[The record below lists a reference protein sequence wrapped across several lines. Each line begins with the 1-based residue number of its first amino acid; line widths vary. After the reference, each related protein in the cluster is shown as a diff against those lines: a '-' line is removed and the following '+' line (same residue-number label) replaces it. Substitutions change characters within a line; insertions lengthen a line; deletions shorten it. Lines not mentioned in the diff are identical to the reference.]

1 MQQAPLGT
9 RRRLAHALTFPLA
22 LGLLIPAGILL
33 AGGPLDPPPGPP
45 QPTMRTLDEIEP
57 RIDISTLAG
66 SAAALHVISQPG
78 SYYLTRSIIGADG
91 KGGIRVASDN
101 VTIDLSGFTLQGV
114 PGSLDGIEIGD
125 SIVPINNVAIR
136 NGVVADW
143 GRRGIDGDLANNTLI
158 EGIRAFRNGETGIR
172 AGAGVSPPMGPVVRN
187 CVSQGNALNGFQVE
201 NGVIDSC
208 VAADNLARGINAL
221 GTTVSN
227 CVATNNDSDG
237 IGGSGSILN
246 CVAVAN
252 GIDGINFS
260 GTVADSRV
268 SNNGNDGIELAPGSS
283 VRDCRTSV
291 NGSAGVRA
299 GDACEITRVNARQN
313 EVGIILSSAAI
324 ARENLCD
331 ANTNQGIL
339 VTLDA
344 NRIEANS
351 LTNNAVGLE
360 LQSGGNLV
368 IRNSASLNAQDY
380 DNPGGNTIGPIV
392 VGGGT
397 IASEHPWANF
407 SY

>member
-1 MQQAPLGT
+1 MHRAQGIT
-9 RRRLAHALTFPLA
+9 RRRSVRALPLVLGVLITSGVVLA
-22 LGLLIPAGILL
+22 L
-33 AGGPLDPPPGPP
+33 GPLDPPPGPP
-45 QPTMRTLDEIEP
+45 LPTMKTLDAIEP
-57 RIDISTLAG
+57 RIDIRTLSG
-66 SAAALHVISQPG
+66 NAAALHVITQPG
-78 SYYLTRSIIGADG
+78 SYYLTRSIVGVSG
-91 KGGIRVASDN
+91 KGGIRIASDD
-101 VTIDLSGFTLQGV
+101 VTIDLNGYTLQGV
-114 PGSLDGIEIGD
+114 PGSIDGIEIGD
-125 SIVPINNVAIR
+125 SIVPINNVTIR
-136 NGVVADW
+136 NGVVRDW

-158 EGIRAFRNGETGIR
+158 DAVRAFRNGETGIR

-187 CVSQGNALNGFQVE
+187 CVSQGNALNGFQIE
-201 NGVIDSC
+201 NGVIESC

-221 GTTVSN
+221 GSTVSN

-299 GDACEITRVNARQN
+299 GDACQVSRVNARQN
-313 EVGIILSSAAI
+313 QIGILLASASV
-324 ARENLCD
+324 ARDNLCD
-331 ANTNQGIL
+331 TNTDAGIRAD
-339 VTLDA
+339 LDA
-344 NRIEANS
+344 NRIEQNT
-351 LTNNAVGLE
+351 LTNNLRGLDVNA
-360 LQSGGNLV
+360 SGNLIV
-368 IRNSASLNAQDY
+368 RNSASLNATDF
-380 DNPGGNTIGPIV
+380 DIVAGNTLGPIV